1 MATKNDFENGTK
13 KVKSGNLPL
22 EQVKNE
28 KSGRVLTAE
37 EITAVKWYVELVLA
51 YSPRS
56 EEYKNATNSLA
67 RGGDLDFILRDFT
80 NHASDENWIAEQRRD
95 LAKLDKQMDDNIKAR
110 NQRMID
116 GNLLH
121 RINGGRE

>member
-1 MATKNDFENGTK
+1 MVTKKDFEAGTK

-28 KSGRVLTAE
+28 KLGRVLTAE
-37 EITAVKWYVELVLA
+37 EIRAVKWYVELVLA

-95 LAKLDKQMDDNIKAR
+95 LAKLDKQMDANIKAR

-116 GNLLH
+116 GNLLR

>member
-1 MATKNDFENGTK
+1 MVTKKDFESGTK

-28 KSGRVLTAE
+28 KLGRALTDQ
-37 EITAVKWYVELVLA
+37 EIRAVKWYAEQVLA
-51 YSPRS
+51 YRPRS
-56 EEYKNATNSLA
+56 EEYKNAANSLA

-95 LAKLDKQMDDNIKAR
+95 LAKLDKQMDANIKAR

-116 GNLLH
+116 GNLLR